1 MKLECIQCTRHELTF
16 YRTSHVIFSTWNFRA
31 GSESCFSE
39 SRPSCKLYNP
49 NISIQVKRNQSVIK
63 FIFTDMYNFE
73 TFFSSPATKSS
84 NQFFRFFIVE
94 FLRFILHRFWF
105 RLYKSQDSQ
114 KQTSSKRCN
123 NIELRWN
130 LKLLGID
137 QKFVVEKYSK
147 CCQLLLA

>member
-1 MKLECIQCTRHELTF
+1 MNLHSIGRFMWFLALGTSEREVSRVFQRLDPHASYIIQIFPFEL
-16 YRTSHVIFSTWNFRA
+16 
-31 GSESCFSE
+31 
-39 SRPSCKLYNP
+39 K
-49 NISIQVKRNQSVIK
+49 NQSVIK

-147 CCQLLLA
+147 CCNQVGCSKQRSEK